1 MFKND
6 FENGILKIQSKEQ
19 LKSVLLFFNYNIN
32 DELEKFEEDFL
43 EFVSNNYKI
52 DELSKKIDIE
62 NLSKKLNNELS
73 IIKEKINKLSIIN
86 NKKCSDFEECFYNI
100 NCSKDFLD
108 SFYANKNLLNDL
120 NLESALEKYVYEC
133 ILSKVENKIYHS
145 YIDDKIIVDTLDKI
159 KSKYFY
165 FRPSNDLLGEK
176 WKFGNK
182 YKNIIS
188 RYELVDTSISK
199 IRILVKDYNCSIVNV
214 SLELKEVTDDFI
226 KSKLRSHFIS
236 RNKYCIKNEFG
247 LEIFFTKQE
256 FLNYLKNTE
265 VLLQIKIKFGLDIF
279 GNKNIAFIR
288 KKDS

>member
-1 MFKND
+1 M
-6 FENGILKIQSKEQ
+6 
-19 LKSVLLFFNYNIN
+19 
-32 DELEKFEEDFL
+32 
-43 EFVSNNYKI
+43 
-52 DELSKKIDIE
+52 
-62 NLSKKLNNELS
+62 
-73 IIKEKINKLSIIN
+73 
-86 NKKCSDFEECFYNI
+86 
-100 NCSKDFLD
+100 
-108 SFYANKNLLNDL
+108 LNDL